1 MTTIIYGWA
10 FFANL
15 RITSGHVVY
24 VVKCYTHVRSF
35 PGMNWHSLHVSGI
48 VLHQLGY
55 LIYALVSHWHLVLAR
70 ISWDILRG
78 EQMANWLQIWSAGH
92 CWKTHTVITGEHAL
106 LHECSAYNIQVK
118 IRLSIEKGDK
128 LTVCTHYEVPAPVS
142 NVNSVYLCRH
152 ERLENSLKASQNT
165 NHRSCTYCNTHI
177 TKLSNY
183 SNVPGSI
190 TVQTTRYLGRGE
202 WPFSNYDEKLC
213 LRARSTRDV
222 PF

>member
-1 MTTIIYGWA
+1 MSLLRQLEDNKWA
-10 FFANL
+10 CCIRCQMLHSREEFSGYELTQPACE
-15 RITSGHVVY
+15 RYCTSSARLFDICPCLTLTSRSRAHI
-24 VVKCYTHVRSF
+24 VRHLERRTNGKLTPDLISRALLKDS
-35 PGMNWHSLHVSGI
+35 HS
-48 VLHQLGY
+48 
-55 LIYALVSHWHLVLAR
+55 
-70 ISWDILRG
+70 D
-78 EQMANWLQIWSAGH
+78 
-92 CWKTHTVITGEHAL
+92 TGEHAL
-106 LHECSAYNIQVK
+106 LHECGAYNIQVK